1 MLKPKIQLRMKLLFT
16 TLLVLVL
23 HTAFAQADS
32 INHRNNFLKNP
43 QQFTNIKLK
52 SFIVPAALITYG
64 AIALENDGLKNLN
77 FTTKE
82 EIREDNPFFKSRL
95 DNYAQFAPAV
105 LTFSLN
111 AFGVKGQ
118 HTVKQQA
125 LLYSG
130 IMVLNTGIVFP
141 LKKISA
147 VMRPDS
153 SSATSFPSGHTSTA
167 FASAEFLR
175 REYGK
180 QYPWLAVA
188 GYAIATGTGVYRM
201 LNNKHWL
208 SDVAAGAGIG
218 IASTN
223 IAYWLYGK
231 WQHNKEMR
239 SNTFIFPTYQNHQF
253 GLSLSK
259 VF

>member
-1 MLKPKIQLRMKLLFT
+1 MKFPL
-16 TLLVLVL
+16 TLLYIFWLQ
-23 HTAFAQADS
+23 TAFAQPDS
-32 INHRNNFLKNP
+32 VAFKTTAQNHQKA
-43 QQFTNIKLK
+43 TSNIRL
-52 SFIVPAALITYG
+52 SNFIVPAALITYG
-64 AIALENDGLKNLN
+64 VVAVENDGLKHLN
-77 FTTKE
+77 FITKE
-82 EIREDNPFFKSRL
+82 EIREHNPFFKNRL
-95 DNYAQFAPAV
+95 DNYAQFLPAAV
-105 LTFSLN
+105 TFSLN
-111 AFGVKGQ
+111 ALGIKGE

-130 IMVLNTGIVFP
+130 IMVLNTGVVFP
-141 LKKISA
+141 LKKITA

-188 GYAIATGTGVYRM
+188 GYAVAAGTGVYRM

-223 IAYWLYGK
+223 IVYWLYGK
-231 WQHNKEMR
+231 VNHKSIMPDGA
-239 SNTFIFPTYQNHQF
+239 FLFPTYQNHQI
-253 GLSLSK
+253 GLMFSK
-259 VF
+259 TF